1 MRKGCACRSACAPP
15 HPHPPPLLPHP
26 LPNTPSSFFPPTP
39 PPGMGGGGGC
49 QPGLGVRRDT
59 QAQPGEEGGGV
70 SRLGVGGGVELVRK
84 RVHLSSAYI
93 PSEASETRTPGRVAP
108 SRVLPSLPIFSQPRQ
123 KIACQLEAAEQYL
136 EFNRSSQPID
146 YWSCRVLTLPFFFF
160 FSLCYF

>member
-1 MRKGCACRSACAPP
+1 MPAPP
-15 HPHPPPLLPHP
+15 PILILL
-26 LPNTPSSFFPPTP
+26 LFFLTPSPTP
-39 PPGMGGGGGC
+39 PPPSSPPPPPPGWGGGGGC